1 MQCAH
6 LGVDCD
12 PPMNESPMT
21 PTAPEAAAAA
31 QGSFAPPIAEPA
43 SSELLPLR
51 LKAAYG
57 VGDAAPA
64 MAAVI
69 ISFFQLFFLTSV
81 AGLSPIAAGSILLV
95 ARFVDGVTDPVMGW
109 ISDRTR
115 SRFGRRRF
123 WLLVGAV
130 PFGVLFALQWLVPP
144 VDPALRWWYYLV
156 IISLFSV
163 AFTVIHIPYTS
174 LTPELTRDYN
184 ERTSLNSFRF
194 AFSIGGSLTAGV
206 LHPIVVG
213 QFASPQ
219 VGYTVAGLLFGTLM
233 IFPMLITFGGVRE
246 RHQQASDAPPQALL
260 ELLRALVSNRPYLF
274 VVGIYLCSWMA
285 IQVTSAVLPFYIT
298 FWLQRPDLF
307 SVMILAVQG
316 TALVFLF
323 IWTWLSKRIGKK
335 GVYLLGMLIWIAVQ
349 GGLFFVQPDQVN
361 LAIGLGVLAGAGVAT
376 GYLMPWSMLPD
387 VMEYDE
393 LVSGQRREGLFYG
406 MMVFIQKLGIAL
418 GIFLVGVFL
427 ETQGFIADVLPGG
440 QPDSALLAIRAMVGP
455 VPSGALLLGIVLT
468 IGYPITR
475 RKHAEITA
483 QLAARRAQVVAS

>member
-1 MQCAH
+1 MSAAPSGQAAP
-6 LGVDCD
+6 D
-12 PPMNESPMT
+12 P
-21 PTAPEAAAAA
+21 
-31 QGSFAPPIAEPA
+31 APPAVPPEPDA
-43 SSELLPLR
+43 SEILPLPV
-51 LKAAYG
+51 KFAYG
-57 VGDAAPA
+57 AGDAAPA

-81 AGLSPIAAGSILLV
+81 AGLGPIAAGSILLV

-144 VDPALRWWYYLV
+144 VDPGLRWWYYLA

-163 AFTVIHIPYTS
+163 SFTLIHIPYTS

-206 LHPIVVG
+206 LHPVVVG

-233 IFPMLITFGGVRE
+233 IFPMLITFAGVRE
-246 RHQQASDAPPQALL
+246 RYQAASDAPPQSFPA
-260 ELLRALVSNRPYLF
+260 LLRALISNRPYMF

-285 IQVTSAVLPFYIT
+285 IQITSAVLPFYIT

-323 IWTWLSKRIGKK
+323 IWSWLSTRIGKK
-335 GVYLLGMLIWIAVQ
+335 GVYLLGMLIWIGVQ

-361 LAIGLGVLAGAGVAT
+361 LAIALGVLAGAGVAT

-393 LVSGQRREGLFYG
+393 LVSGQRREGVFYG

-418 GIFLVGVFL
+418 GIFLVGLFL
-427 ETQGFIADVLPGG
+427 ETQGFITDALPGG

-455 VPSGALLLGIVLT
+455 VPSVALALGILLT

-483 QLAARRAQVVAS
+483 QLAARRAQASAAAG